1 MSTNFGVNAWG
12 ISTVVLAIAT
22 LLFVVL
28 GGAFLGLDGKFVE
41 GTPRWIAGPYSS
53 LQQCG
58 NIVAGIL
65 GFSGLAWSNFYKALT
80 GAKN

>member
-1 MSTNFGVNAWG
+1 MNTNFGVNAWG
-12 ISTVVLAIAT
+12 ISTVVLAIAA
-22 LLFVVL
+22 LLVVIL
-28 GGAFLGLDGKFVE
+28 DGTFLGLDGKFVE
-41 GTPRWIAGPYSS
+41 GTPRWISS

-65 GFSGLAWSNFYKALT
+65 GFSGLAWSNFYKAFT